1 MIDNFLNMTHVL
13 QLMYRDR
20 VTITGGKPV
29 ERNGAT
35 EVQDVVIVSNHPA
48 KLSLGGQRA
57 SEDGQHGT
65 DAYDAKLFIDNGIDV
80 PAGATIDVTDVNGR
94 TTRYKRSSAGYTA
107 YASHQEITMVRDE
120 KATGVVND

>member
-1 MIDNFLNMTHVL
+1 MIDNFLNMTPVL

-120 KATGVVND
+120 KATGVTNG